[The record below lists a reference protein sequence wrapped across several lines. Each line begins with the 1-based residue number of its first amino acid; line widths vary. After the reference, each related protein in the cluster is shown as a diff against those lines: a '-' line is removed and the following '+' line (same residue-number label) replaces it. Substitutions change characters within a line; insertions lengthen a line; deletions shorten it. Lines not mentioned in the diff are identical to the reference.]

1 MCFSKYRR
9 MAIPNMYAKDEDD
22 GVHLAKWEFVINCS
36 MVEHNHGG
44 NIPNLVKYTLQ
55 MFCFQKFY
63 NVQRPRIL
71 TICIFSKKKHFWQRS
86 SKNWPLRPLTFS
98 PKHISSKDW
107 PIRGNQQLGGEI
119 LQPQVSPGL
128 LLNSSGWKAKQLGN
142 DLKDKSDPI
151 EYCGPCCEF
160 FSGLFRRPYYDPYII
175 IDWFYWKLTGLVL
188 VGWLAGWLVGM
199 ILAVLLGKKWF
210 SLLWINP
217 NISEKYFGK
226 ERI

>member
-1 MCFSKYRR
+1 MRVCNQLFDGGAQPRRQHSQPGEIHITDVLLSK
-9 MAIPNMYAKDEDD
+9 I
-22 GVHLAKWEFVINCS
+22 L
-36 MVEHNHGG
+36 
-44 NIPNLVKYTLQ
+44 
-55 MFCFQKFY
+55 
-63 NVQRPRIL
+63 QRPTSEDSHNMHL
-71 TICIFSKKKHFWQRS
+71 FKKKHFWQRS